1 MELKAKTSLISATI
15 LVLSALIY
23 YVSSYNSISQ
33 IDSKEVVKIA
43 VSQTPLSSPFI
54 VADQLGLFKK
64 SDVQVELIPCKGGVA
79 CARSLFNDE
88 VGYATSSESVV
99 MFESFK
105 QDDISLVSCFVES
118 GNNIKLLA
126 LQESGIKSLEQLN
139 GKKIGIVKA
148 SASEFYFDSMLIANN
163 LKTLPVERVYI
174 APDKLNQALVSGDV
188 DAISVWEPYGFL
200 LTSSVENVVDLSL
213 EGIYHLTFNLITRK
227 SSDTVHLENT
237 IAILTALEE
246 SIQWMK
252 ANPSRAQEIV
262 AESLSLPQSQ
272 LDWSWHDYA
281 FRLSIGNA
289 LLSNLQL
296 QARWAL
302 DSNLV
307 EGSVPNYRN
316 ILDSQALE
324 YVQRNPL
331 SVK

>member
-1 MELKAKTSLISATI
+1 MASLF
-15 LVLSALIY
+15 Y
-23 YVSSYNSISQ
+23 YMS
-33 IDSKEVVKIA
+33 DSNEPSPFDRQSVVKIA

-54 VADQLGLFKK
+54 VAKHLGLFKK
-64 SDVQVELIPCKGGVA
+64 AEINVELVPCKGGVA
-79 CARSLFNDE
+79 CARSLFNNE
-88 VGYATSSESVV
+88 VSYATSSESVV

-105 QDDISLVSCFVES
+105 HDDISLVSCFVES

-126 LQESGIKSLEQLN
+126 LASSQFKSIDQLM

-148 SASEFYFDSMLIANN
+148 SASEFYFDSLLIANN
-163 LKTLPVERVYI
+163 LKSMPVERVYI
-174 APDKLNQALVSGDV
+174 APDKLNQALISGEV
-188 DAISVWEPYGFL
+188 NAISVWEPYGYQL
-200 LTSSVENVVDLSL
+200 SSTVGDVIDLSL
-213 EGIYHLTFNLITRK
+213 EGIYHLTFNLVTRK
-227 SSDTVHLENT
+227 SSDSAHLENSV
-237 IAILTALEE
+237 AILMALEE

-252 ANPSRAQEIV
+252 ANPKSAQKIV
-262 AESLSLPQSQ
+262 ADALDLPQSQ
-272 LDWSWHDYA
+272 LDWSWQDYA

-307 EGSVPNYRN
+307 EGGMPNYRS

-331 SVK
+331 SIK